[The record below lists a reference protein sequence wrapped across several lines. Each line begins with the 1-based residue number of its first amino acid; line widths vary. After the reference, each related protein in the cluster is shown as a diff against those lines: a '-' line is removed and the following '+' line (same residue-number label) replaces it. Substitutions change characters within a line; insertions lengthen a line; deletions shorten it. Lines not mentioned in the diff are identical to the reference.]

1 MTDYAI
7 VQTGGKQ
14 YRANPGDTLRVERL
28 TGDVGDAVELD
39 DVVLFCRDGDVM
51 LGKPT
56 VLGARVKAEIIDQGR
71 GKKIIVFKYKAK
83 TRYRKKQGHRQ
94 LYTDIRITEI
104 SLDRRRTRG
113 RKVDGS

>member
-1 MTDYAI
+1 MVDYAI

-14 YRANPGDTLRVERL
+14 YRANPGTTLRVERL
-28 TGDVGDAVELD
+28 SGDVGDAVELD
-39 DVVLFCRDGDVM
+39 DVVLLCRDGDVT

-56 VLGARVKAEIIDQGR
+56 VLGAKVRAEIIDQGR
-71 GKKIIVFKYKAK
+71 DKKIVVFKYKAK

-94 LYTDIRITEI
+94 TYTDIRITDI
-104 SLDRRRTRG
+104 SLDRRRTRR